1 MPVPMGTPSG
11 VSGDRGLVARTTH
24 ALIAVL
30 MLGALMLVA
39 PPDRASA
46 IGFSSLSLTSADPSA
61 GAHSDFTL
69 SVAFSGASED
79 LKDITVNLPTG
90 LLGNPRA
97 VPQCTEAQLNAD
109 ACPAASEVGSTSVMA
124 QAAGLPLNVPSAGT
138 VYNVVPP
145 SNRPARLGIVV
156 RPVGGLLGKII
167 LPVDIDVRD
176 DSDYGLIN
184 VIKDIPNKL
193 NGIPLT
199 ITSMSLTL
207 DGRTPAGPFFIVNP
221 TSCAANS
228 VSATIDS
235 YASSKPVTAKAPYR
249 ATNCESVPYAPQQVA
264 DFESHGIDQ
273 PTAATIG
280 LTLPENV
287 NDRAPSHTS
296 KAIVRLPTGFGF
308 NPALA
313 AGGLQLCSPAQ
324 FGKQGDDPIKCP
336 DKSQIGTVTFDN
348 PLLGVVSGK
357 VFFGRTAGHPYQI
370 YFFAQK
376 QGVTVKLVGNV
387 TLNNSTGQITTVLD
401 GLPQVPY
408 TRFLL
413 SFFGGARGVLTTP
426 PSCGD
431 YTTSTVATPFST
443 GASVT
448 TSLTSS
454 FSDDGAGHC
463 APKEQPT
470 IRGRMSSTKAMGS
483 GTLTLDI
490 QRPADSRRP
499 KSLDVVMPPGLV
511 GRVFDVPTCATAKA
525 LASACPA
532 STEIGD
538 VVAQAGS
545 GPLPISLRGKL
556 YLGTGTS
563 TSIARLWLDLPV
575 KVGPIDLGHFVL
587 ANPLTLGRTD
597 KRVHVT
603 ASLPDAFEGFP
614 LALRR
619 LQLTIDRKGFLLN
632 PSGCDVRSFDVGIT
646 GVDGT
651 KGAGSGPFQASQC
664 GALSFRPSVLTSVEN
679 PDVKAANGQPPFRTK
694 ITKPATDAALQDV
707 TLLVSAGLQP
717 NPATLTN
724 GICQPAQ
731 LAAEACP
738 PVTKVG
744 TATATS
750 PILKDKLT
758 GSVYLSDTGAPV
770 PDDEGIEL
778 PYVSV
783 FLKGDGVDIRLD
795 GELRLSPNA
804 GRLEAHFRALPDVP
818 LTDFTL
824 DFYGGRAGQPGPFT
838 NIDDL
843 CMSSFAPSDATLVG
857 QNTSRR
863 TQQPLIDAAA
873 CRTGALVR
881 ADASGLSTSKPQIG
895 IDVTPEPSDPHPL
908 RRVTIVVPKG
918 LSARTARTKAGV
930 HVRMDGKVLKRK
942 YWTFAKG
949 RLVVRAPGIGARR
962 LRVAFTKGAV
972 VPTDGLRRLARQRM
986 SDLSG
991 AQPVPLK
998 LSVYT
1003 TASATGKKGK
1013 TTLDV
1018 KGRP

>member
-1 MPVPMGTPSG
+1 MGTSFG
-11 VSGDRGLVARTTH
+11 VLAGDRGLARTTH

-39 PPDRASA
+39 LPARAHA
-46 IGFSSLSLTSADPSA
+46 IGFSDLSLTSDDPTA
-61 GAHSDFTL
+61 GAHSNFTL
-69 SVAFSGASED
+69 SASFSDAGDD

-97 VPQCTEAQLNAD
+97 VPQCTESQLNAD
-109 ACPAASEVGSTSVMA
+109 ACPAASEVGSTTVMA
-124 QAAGLPLNVPSAGT
+124 QAAGLPLNVPSTGT

-156 RPVGGLLGKII
+156 RPVGGLLGKIV

-193 NGIPLT
+193 NGLPLT

-207 DGRTPAGPFFIVNP
+207 DGRTPSGAFFVVNP
-221 TSCAANS
+221 TSCAQNS

-235 YASSKPVTAKAPYR
+235 YASSKQVTAKAPYR
-249 ATNCESVPYAPQQVA
+249 ATNCESDPYAPQQVA
-264 DFESHGIDQ
+264 DFDSHGIDQ
-273 PTAATIG
+273 PTGATIG

-287 NDRAPSHTS
+287 GDRAPSHTS
-296 KAIVRLPTGFGF
+296 RAVVRLPTGFGF

-313 AGGLQLCSPAQ
+313 DGGLQLCSPAQ
-324 FGKQGDDPIKCP
+324 FGKQGDDPIRCP

-348 PLLGVVSGK
+348 PLLGVVAGK
-357 VFFGRTAGHPYQI
+357 VYFGRTTGHPYQI

-387 TLNNSTGQITTVLD
+387 TLNDDTGQITTVLD

-413 SFFGGARGVLTTP
+413 TFFGGPRGVLTTP

-431 YTTSTVATPFST
+431 YTTSTTATPFST
-443 GASVT
+443 GNAVT

-454 FSDDGAGHC
+454 FSDDGAGNC
-463 APKEQPT
+463 TPKEQPS
-470 IRGRMSSTKAMGS
+470 INGRMSSTKAMGS
-483 GTLTLDI
+483 GTLSLDI

-499 KSLDVVMPPGLV
+499 KSLDVVMPAGLV
-511 GRVFDVPTCATAKA
+511 GRVFDVPMCPTSKA
-525 LASACPA
+525 LASACPD

-538 VVAQAGS
+538 VTAQAGS
-545 GPLPISLRGKL
+545 GPLPVTFKGKL

-575 KVGPIDLGHFVL
+575 KVGPIDLGHFIL
-587 ANPLTLGRTD
+587 ANPLTLGKLD

-619 LQLTIDRKGFLLN
+619 LQLTIDRKDFLEN
-632 PSGCDVRSFDVGIT
+632 PSGCDRRSFDVAIT

-651 KGAGSGPFQASQC
+651 QGAGSGPFQASQC
-664 GALSFRPSVLTSVEN
+664 GALKFRPSVLTSVEN
-679 PDVKAANGQPPFRTK
+679 PDVKAANGQPPFRTR
-694 ITKPATDAALQDV
+694 ITKPAADAALQDV

-717 NPATLTN
+717 NPATLTD
-724 GICQPAQ
+724 GICLPDQ
-731 LAAEACP
+731 LARDACP
-738 PVTKVG
+738 PVTRVG
-744 TATATS
+744 TASATS
-750 PILKDKLT
+750 PVLEDKLT
-758 GSVYLSDTGAPV
+758 GAVYLSDTGTPV
-770 PDDEGIEL
+770 PDGDGVEL

-795 GELRLSPNA
+795 GELRVSPNA
-804 GRLEAHFRALPDVP
+804 GRLEAHFKALPDVP

-824 DFYGGRAGQPGPFT
+824 DFYGGRAGHQGPFT

-857 QNTSRR
+857 QNTARL

-881 ADASGLSTSKPQIG
+881 AEASGLSTAKPQLG

-918 LSARTARTKAGV
+918 LSARSARARTGV
-930 HVRMDGKVLKRK
+930 HVRMDGKLLKRK
-942 YWTFAKG
+942 YWKYAKG
-949 RLVVRAPGIGARR
+949 KLVVRAPGIGARR
-962 LRVAFTKGAV
+962 LRVAFTRGAI
-972 VPTDGLRRLARQRM
+972 VPTDGLRALARKRM

-991 AQPVPLK
+991 AQPVPLR

-1003 TASATGKKGK
+1003 TASATGKRGK
-1013 TTLDV
+1013 TMLKV
-1018 KGRP
+1018 NGRP

>member
-1 MPVPMGTPSG
+1 MGTPSG
-11 VSGDRGLVARTTH
+11 VLAGDRGFEARTTR
-24 ALIAVL
+24 ALIVVALGAVL
-30 MLGALMLVA
+30 IALLPA
-39 PPDRASA
+39 RAGA
-46 IGFSSLSLTSADPSA
+46 IGISDVSLTSVDPSA
-61 GAHSDFTL
+61 GAHSNFTL
-69 SVAFSGASED
+69 NVAFSNAGDD
-79 LKDITVNLPTG
+79 LKDVTVNLPTG

-109 ACPAASEVGSTSVMA
+109 ACPAASEVGTTSVMA
-124 QAAGLPLNVPSAGT
+124 QAAGLPLNVPSTGT

-156 RPVGGLLGKII
+156 RPIGGLLGKIV

-193 NGIPLT
+193 GAIPLT

-207 DGRTPAGPFFIVNP
+207 DGTTPAGPFFIVNP
-221 TSCAANS
+221 TSCAPNS
-228 VSATIDS
+228 VSVTIDS
-235 YASSKPVTAKAPYR
+235 YASSRPVTAKAPYR
-249 ATNCESVPYAPQQVA
+249 ATNCDSVPYSPQQVA

-273 PTAATIG
+273 PTGATIG

-287 NDRAPSHTS
+287 NGRAPSHTS
-296 KAIVRLPTGFGF
+296 RAVVRLPTGIGF
-308 NPALA
+308 NPAVA
-313 AGGLQLCSPAQ
+313 DHGLLLCSPAQ
-324 FGKQGDDPIKCP
+324 FGKQGDDPIRCP
-336 DKSQIGTVTFDN
+336 AQSQIGTVTFDN
-348 PLLGVVSGK
+348 PLLGVVAGK
-357 VFFGRTAGHPYQI
+357 VYFGRTTGHPYQI

-387 TLNNSTGQITTVLD
+387 TLNEATGQITTVLD

-413 SFFGGARGVLTTP
+413 SFFGGPRGVLSTP

-431 YTTSTVATPFST
+431 YTASTVATPFST

-448 TSLTSS
+448 TSLTTT
-454 FSDDGAGHC
+454 FSDDGAGNC

-470 IRGRMSSTKAMGS
+470 VSGKMSSTKAMGS

-499 KSLDVVMPPGLV
+499 KQLDVVMPPGLV
-511 GRVFDVPTCATAKA
+511 GKVFSVPMCPTSKA
-525 LASACPA
+525 QDGACPS

-538 VVAQAGS
+538 VTAVAGS
-545 GPLPISLRGKL
+545 GPLPVTFRGKL

-563 TSIARLWLDLPV
+563 NSIARIWLDLPV
-575 KVGPIDLGHFVL
+575 KVGPIDLGTFTL
-587 ANPLTLGRTD
+587 GNALTLGKTD
-597 KRVHVT
+597 GRVHVT
-603 ASLPDAFEGFP
+603 ASIPDAFKGFP
-614 LALRR
+614 LSLRR
-619 LQLTIDRKGFLLN
+619 LLLTIDRKDFLMN
-632 PSGCDVRSFDVGIT
+632 PSGCDARAFNATIT
-646 GVDGT
+646 AADGT
-651 KGAGSGPFQASQC
+651 QGTGAGPFQASQC
-664 GALSFRPSVLTSVEN
+664 GALPFRPSVLTSVED
-679 PDVKAANGQPPFRTK
+679 PGVKAANGQPPFRTE
-694 ITKPATDAALQDV
+694 ITKPASDAALADV

-724 GICQPAQ
+724 GICNPDQ
-731 LAAEACP
+731 LTRETCP
-738 PVTKVG
+738 PATRVG
-744 TATATS
+744 TATAVS
-750 PILKDKLT
+750 PVLKDKLT
-758 GSVYLSDTGAPV
+758 GPVYLSDVGTPAP
-770 PDDEGIEL
+770 DEEGVEL

-783 FLKGDGVDIRLD
+783 FLRGDGVDIRLD

-804 GRLEAHFRALPDVP
+804 GRLEAHFKNLPDVP
-818 LTDFTL
+818 LTDFAL
-824 DFYGGRAGQPGPFT
+824 DFYGGRSGHPGPFT

-843 CMSSFAPSDATLVG
+843 CMSSFAPSDAGLVG
-857 QNTSRR
+857 QNSDRVSR
-863 TQQPLIDAAA
+863 QPLIDAAA

-881 ADASGLSTSKPQIG
+881 AEASGLSTSKPQIG
-895 IDVTPEPSDPHPL
+895 IDVTPEPSDQHPL

-918 LSARTARTKAGV
+918 LSARAARAGTGV
-930 HVRMDGKVLKRK
+930 HVRMNGKLLKRR
-942 YWTFAKG
+942 YWTFSKG
-949 RLVVRAPGIGARR
+949 KLVVRAPGNGAGR
-962 LRVAFTKGAV
+962 LRVAFTRGAV
-972 VPTDGLRRLARQRM
+972 VPTDALRRLARQRM

-1003 TASATGKKGK
+1003 TAVKTGKRGK

>member
-1 MPVPMGTPSG
+1 MGTPSG
-11 VSGDRGLVARTTH
+11 VLAGDRGLARTTR

-30 MLGALMLVA
+30 VLGALTLVA
-39 PPDRASA
+39 LPARAHA
-46 IGFSSLSLTSADPSA
+46 IGFSGLSLTSDDPTA
-61 GAHSDFTL
+61 GAHSNFTL
-69 SVAFSGASED
+69 SASFSDAGED

-109 ACPAASEVGSTSVMA
+109 ACPAASEVGSTTVMA
-124 QAAGLPLNVPSAGT
+124 QAAGIPLNVPSTGT

-156 RPVGGLLGKII
+156 RPVGGLLGKIV

-193 NGIPLT
+193 NGLPLT

-207 DGRTPAGPFFIVNP
+207 DGRTPSGAFFIVNP
-221 TSCAANS
+221 TSCAPNQ
-228 VSATIDS
+228 VTATIDS
-235 YASSKPVTAKAPYR
+235 YASNKPVTAKAPYR
-249 ATNCESVPYAPQQVA
+249 ATNCDSDPYAPQQVA
-264 DFESHGIDQ
+264 DFDSHGIDQ
-273 PTAATIG
+273 PTGATIG

-287 NDRAPSHTS
+287 GDRAPSHTS
-296 KAIVRLPTGFGF
+296 RAVVRLPTGFGF

-313 AGGLQLCSPAQ
+313 DGGLELCSPAQ
-324 FGKQGDDPIKCP
+324 FGKQGDDPIRCP
-336 DKSQIGTVTFDN
+336 SKSQIGTVTFDN

-357 VFFGRTAGHPYQI
+357 VFFGRTTGHPYQI

-387 TLNNSTGQITTVLD
+387 TLNDDTGQITTVLD

-413 SFFGGARGVLTTP
+413 TFFGGSRGVLTTP

-431 YTTSTVATPFST
+431 YTTSTTATPFST
-443 GASVT
+443 GRSVT

-463 APKEQPT
+463 TPKEQPSVA
-470 IRGRMSSTKAMGS
+470 GKMSSTKAMGS
-483 GTLTLDI
+483 GTLSLDI

-499 KSLDVVMPPGLV
+499 KQLDVVMPSGLV
-511 GRVFDVPTCATAKA
+511 GRVFDVPMCATSKA
-525 LASACPA
+525 LDSACPA
-532 STEIGD
+532 NTEVGD
-538 VVAQAGS
+538 VTAQAGS
-545 GPLPISLRGKL
+545 GPLPVTLKGKL

-563 TSIARLWLDLPV
+563 TSVARLWLDLPV

-587 ANPLTLGRTD
+587 ANPLTLGKTD
-597 KRVHVT
+597 GRVHVT
-603 ASLPDAFEGFP
+603 ASLPDAFRGFP

-619 LQLTIDRKGFLLN
+619 LQLTIDRKDFLEN
-632 PSGCDVRSFDVGIT
+632 PSGCNRRSFDVSIT

-651 KGAGSGPFQASQC
+651 QGSGGGPFQASQC
-664 GALSFRPSVLTSVEN
+664 GALKFRPSVLTSVED
-679 PDVKAANGQPPFRTK
+679 PDVKAANGQPPFRTR
-694 ITKPATDAALQDV
+694 ITKPAADSALGDV

-724 GICQPAQ
+724 GICLPDQ
-731 LAAEACP
+731 LAREACP
-738 PVTKVG
+738 PVTRVG
-744 TATATS
+744 TASAVS
-750 PILKDKLT
+750 PLLKHKLT
-758 GSVYLSDTGAPV
+758 GAVYLSDTGTAP
-770 PDDEGIEL
+770 PDEEGVEL

-783 FLKGDGVDIRLD
+783 FLQGDGVDIRLD

-804 GRLEAHFRALPDVP
+804 GRLEAHFKNLPDVP

-824 DFYGGRAGQPGPFT
+824 DFYGARPGHPGPFT

-843 CMSSFAPSDATLVG
+843 CMSSFAPSDAQLQA
-857 QNTSRR
+857 QNDAHVAP
-863 TQQPLIDAAA
+863 QPLIDAAA

-881 ADASGLSTSKPQIG
+881 AEASGLSTSRPQVG

-918 LSARTARTKAGV
+918 LSARSARARTGV
-930 HVRMDGKVLKRK
+930 HVRMNGKLLSRK
-942 YWTFAKG
+942 YWKFSKG
-949 RLVVRAPGIGARR
+949 KLTVRAPGIGARR
-962 LRVAFTKGAV
+962 LRVAFTRGAV

-991 AQPVPLK
+991 AQPVPLS

-1003 TASATGKKGK
+1003 TAVRTGKRGK
-1013 TTLDV
+1013 TTLKVD
-1018 KGRP
+1018 GRP